1 MRILTIIREI
11 QNYFYQLSVI
21 RKHKKTPEWTKHKLR
36 VNWFG
41 TIGTVINLPP
51 DVFQGEEIYYQVYLI
66 EQMKPINRYLETLN
80 LHEIIYPRTYNL
92 VDPSKGEYAFLI
104 KYKPLFVEF
113 TWWWILT
120 RSAFVALLSWIQVK
134 FGAAEWLYGL
144 AMELVGKI
152 M

>member
-1 MRILTIIREI
+1 MRIFRIIREI

-21 RKHKKTPEWTKHKLR
+21 RKHKKTPEWAKHKLM

-51 DVFQGEEIYYQVYLI
+51 DVFHGEEIYYQVYLI

-80 LHEIIYPRTYNL
+80 LHEIVYPRTYNL

-104 KYKPLFVEF
+104 KYKPLFREF
-113 TWWWILT
+113 TWWWVLS
-120 RSAFVALLSWIQVK
+120 RSSVVTLLCLLEMRYGVFSWTYDL
-134 FGAAEWLYGL
+134 AAELI
-144 AMELVGKI
+144 GKL
-152 M
+152 